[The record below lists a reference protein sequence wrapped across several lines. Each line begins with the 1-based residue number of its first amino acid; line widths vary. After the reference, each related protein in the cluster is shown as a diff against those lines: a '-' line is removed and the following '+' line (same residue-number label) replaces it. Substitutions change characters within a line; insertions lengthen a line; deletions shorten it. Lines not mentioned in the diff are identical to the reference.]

1 MVKFLLADVSFGPF
15 GFFLALL
22 SNPILLVAFI
32 GIAAFLIYLG
42 VKAIRREI
50 TKKNSGAAASPEE
63 SGTQQP
69 VVSEA
74 SDEEQPA
81 ETAQE
86 ENEEP
91 KDAEGA
97 PQEEAGEDA

>member
-42 VKAIRREI
+42 VKAIRRE
-50 TKKNSGAAASPEE
+50 TKKKNSGAAASPEE
-63 SGTQQP
+63 SGTQP